1 MRFNSN
7 VSGNVNGLLTIYL
20 NGKKEPNA
28 VEVYVPGNALEGKGY
43 VVRVMQSNGKAVPTY
58 DIEKPLP
65 TGQYDNN
72 GALCEKVFGNVRIEI
87 AECFTEF
94 EDN

>member
-1 MRFNSN
+1 MRFNAN
-7 VSGNVNGLLTIYL
+7 VSGSVVGLLTIYL

-28 VEVYVPGNALEGKGY
+28 VEAYVPGNALEGRGY
-43 VVRVMQSNGKAVPTY
+43 VVRMVTKNGKAVATP
-58 DIEKPLP
+58 DVEQPLP
-65 TGQYDNN
+65 PGRYDSD
-72 GALCEKVFGNVRIEI
+72 GALCEKVFGEVRIEI

>member
-7 VSGNVNGLLTIYL
+7 VSGSIRGLLTIYL
-20 NGKKEPNA
+20 NGVKEPNA
-28 VEVYVPGNALEGKGY
+28 VEAYVPGNALEGRGY
-43 VVRVMQSNGKAVPTY
+43 VVRLMQRDGKAIPTF

-65 TGQYDNN
+65 AGQYDCD
-72 GALCEKVFGNVRIEI
+72 GALGEKVFGNVRIEI
-87 AECFTEF
+87 AECFSEF